1 MSFELTILGCGSATP
16 TSKQYPTAQLLKM
29 QERFFLVDCGE
40 GAQQQLRRSRV
51 KFSRINHIF
60 ISHLH
65 GDHFF
70 GLPGLLSSFHLLN
83 RTTPLHVYGPPE
95 LKTWLDLTFSSTNTS
110 LVYPLVFHETQNKEK
125 VLLFEDAKV
134 EVYSFP
140 LRHSIATTGF
150 LFHEKP
156 KERNILK
163 HKIDQYNIEVCD
175 IQNIKNGNNWESPSG
190 QIILNEELTKA
201 SSPPLSYA
209 FCSDTSYL
217 PKLSESIEN
226 ISLLYHESTFLDV
239 DKKKAKQ
246 TRHSTALQAG
256 KIAELLKAENLC
268 LGHYSVRYDNRDKF
282 QMEASQEFD
291 KGIYLAEDLRRFTIS
306 NTEVNWIDLN
316 TESSRETE
324 D

>member
-1 MSFELTILGCGSATP
+1 MSFKLTILGCGSATP
-16 TSKQYPTAQLLKM
+16 TSKQYPTAQLLRM
-29 QERFFLVDCGE
+29 QERFFLIDCGE
-40 GAQQQLRRSRV
+40 GAQQQLRRAKT

-83 RTTPLHVYGPPE
+83 RSTPLHIYGPPA
-95 LKTWLDLTFSSTNTS
+95 LKTWLDLTFSSTNTH

-125 VLLFEDAKV
+125 ALLFEDEKV

-150 LFHEKP
+150 LFQEKH

-163 HKIDQYNIEVCD
+163 HKIGQYHIEVCD
-175 IQNIKNGNNWESPSG
+175 IQNIKNGQDWESPSG
-190 QIILNEELTKA
+190 QIIPNEELTKA
-201 SSPPLSYA
+201 PYPPLSYA

-217 PKLSESIEN
+217 PKSSELIEN
-226 ISLLYHESTFLDV
+226 VSLLYHESTFLDV

-246 TRHSTALQAG
+246 TKHSTALQAG
-256 KIAELLKAENLC
+256 KIATLIRAKNLC
-268 LGHYSVRYDNRDKF
+268 LGHFSVRYDNREKF
-282 QMEASQEFD
+282 KAEAAQEF
-291 KGIYLAEDLRRFTIS
+291 KNSIYLAKDLRHFTVS
-306 NTEVNWIDLN
+306 NTAIDWVDLN
-316 TESSRETE
+316 TDSLIEAA

>member
-16 TSKQYPTAQLLKM
+16 TSKQFPTAQLLKM

-40 GAQQQLRRSRV
+40 GTQQQLRRSKA

-83 RTTPLHVYGPPE
+83 RSTPLHVYGPLA

-125 VLLFEDAKV
+125 ALLFEDDKV

-163 HKIDQYNIEVCD
+163 DKIDQYNIEVCD
-175 IQNIKNGNNWESPSG
+175 IQNIKNGKNWESPSG
-190 QIILNEELTKA
+190 QIIPNEELTKA
-201 SSPPLSYA
+201 PSPPLSYA

-217 PKLSESIEN
+217 PKLSERIEN
-226 ISLLYHESTFLDV
+226 ISLLYHESTFLDA

-246 TRHSTALQAG
+246 TKHSTALQAG

-268 LGHYSVRYDNRDKF
+268 LGHYSVRYDNREEFKT
-282 QMEASQEFD
+282 EASQEFD
-291 KGIYLAEDLRRFTIS
+291 RDIHLAKDLRRFTVS
-306 NTEVNWIDLN
+306 NSGIDWVDLN
-316 TESSRETE
+316 TQSTTETA

>member
-16 TSKQYPTAQLLKM
+16 TSKQFPTAQLLKM

-40 GAQQQLRRSRV
+40 GTQQQLRRSKA

-83 RTTPLHVYGPPE
+83 RSTPLHIYGPPN
-95 LKTWLDLTFSSTNTS
+95 LKTWLDLTFSSTNTN

-125 VLLFEDAKV
+125 ALLFEDDKV
-134 EVYSFP
+134 EVFSFP
-140 LRHSIATTGF
+140 LRHSISTKGF
-150 LFHEKP
+150 LFQEKP

-163 HKIDQYNIEVCD
+163 SKIDEYSIEVCD
-175 IQNIKNGNNWESPSG
+175 IQNIKNGKDWIDANGKTIPNT
-190 QIILNEELTKA
+190 ELTKDPT
-201 SSPPLSYA
+201 PPLSYA

-217 PKLSESIEN
+217 SKLSEHIHRV
-226 ISLLYHESTFLDV
+226 SLLYHESTFLDL

-246 TRHSTALQAG
+246 TKHSTALQAG
-256 KIAELLKAENLC
+256 KIAALTESENLV
-268 LGHYSVRYDNRDKF
+268 LGHYSVRYDDR
-282 QMEASQEFD
+282 EAFKTEAQQEFNNTF
-291 KGIYLAEDLRRFTIS
+291 LAKDLRRFTVS
-306 NTEVNWIDLN
+306 QNAAEFEDLN
-316 TESSRETE
+316 VAKAEV
-324 D
+324 DKL

>member
-16 TSKQYPTAQLLKM
+16 TSKQFPTAQLLKM

-40 GAQQQLRRSRV
+40 GTQQQLRRSKA

-83 RTTPLHVYGPPE
+83 RSAPLHVYGPPSLE
-95 LKTWLDLTFSSTNTS
+95 DWLDLTFSSTHTN
-110 LVYPLVFHETQNKEK
+110 LVYPLIFHPTQNKEK
-125 VLLFEDAKV
+125 ALLFEDEKT

-150 LFHEKP
+150 LFQEKP

-163 HKIDQYNIEVCD
+163 SKIDEYKIEICD
-175 IQNIKNGNNWESPSG
+175 IQNIKNGKDWTGPNGHIIANN
-190 QIILNEELTKA
+190 ELTKDPA
-201 SSPPLSYA
+201 PPLSYA
-209 FCSDTSYL
+209 FCSDTAYL
-217 PKLSESIEN
+217 PKISEHFQN
-226 ISLLYHESTFLDV
+226 VTLLYHESTFLDV

-246 TRHSTALQAG
+246 TKHSTAMQAG
-256 KIAELLKAENLC
+256 KIAQLTEAKNIV
-268 LGHYSVRYDNRDKF
+268 LGHYSVRYDDRNAFRT
-282 QMEASQEFD
+282 EAQQEFEHVL
-291 KGIYLAEDLRRFTIS
+291 LAQDLRRFTVDS
-306 NTEVNWIDLN
+306 DQIDFQDLRFLK
-316 TESSRETE
+316 SET
-324 D
+324 DSI

>member
-16 TSKQYPTAQLLKM
+16 TSKQFPTAQLLKM

-40 GAQQQLRRSRV
+40 GAQQQLRRSKA

-83 RTTPLHVYGPPE
+83 RSTPLHIYGPSN
-95 LKTWLDLTFSSTNTS
+95 LKAWLDLTFGSTNTN

-125 VLLFEDAKV
+125 ALLFEDDKV
-134 EVYSFP
+134 EVFSFP

-150 LFHEKP
+150 LFQEKP

-163 HKIDQYNIEVCD
+163 SKIDEYNIEICD
-175 IQNIKNGNNWESPSG
+175 IQNIKNGKDWIAPNGKTIANT
-190 QIILNEELTKA
+190 ELTKDPT
-201 SSPPLSYA
+201 PPLSYA
-209 FCSDTSYL
+209 YCSDTSYL
-217 PKLSESIEN
+217 PKLNERIHKA
-226 ISLLYHESTFLDV
+226 SLLYHESTFLDV

-246 TRHSTALQAG
+246 TKHSTALQAG
-256 KIAELLKAENLC
+256 KIATLTESENLM
-268 LGHYSVRYDNRDKF
+268 LGHYSVRYDDR
-282 QMEASQEFD
+282 EAFKAEAQQEFNNTF
-291 KGIYLAEDLRRFTIS
+291 LARDLRRFTVSQDAI
-306 NTEVNWIDLN
+306 EFEDLN
-316 TESSRETE
+316 ASKSEV
-324 D
+324 DKL